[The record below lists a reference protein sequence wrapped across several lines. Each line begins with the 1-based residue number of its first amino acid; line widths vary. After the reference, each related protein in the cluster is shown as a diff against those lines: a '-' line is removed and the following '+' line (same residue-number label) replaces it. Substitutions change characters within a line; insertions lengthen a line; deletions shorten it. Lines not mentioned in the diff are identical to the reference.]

1 MLAAGLGC
9 AHLTDGRAAKFIAL
23 SKVEQGAP

>member
-1 MLAAGLGC
+1 MLAAGLGY
-9 AHLTDGRAAKFIAL
+9 ADVTDGPTAKFIAL